1 MAEAADVTVQ
11 QLFKKWRSGDA
22 EAGQTMAQRFSDWY
36 YAIAAV
42 HLGDRKGRA
51 PLDRACQAFAQG
63 IINIHRPGD
72 LVEWAYA
79 LIQQELLSAKEQLSS
94 GGRIVGVDSGNALTG
109 NRAPSRLLR
118 EVRGNLDPDQ
128 VQLLHLLYTGSTDV
142 EAIERLAEP
151 QGGMPVAALRAR
163 YTLKRLLR
171 SNANVNFQET
181 PLELN
186 FDRSPLTY
194 YEADRLTSNEENEA
208 FEKWL
213 LSDALVCRDV
223 AEFAAFTHA
232 LRAGLLLSDD
242 EPEVQQVSAPAPAP
256 APPPS
261 GRPEPM
267 LVRPDNVESK
277 PAETRPS
284 GNMPMI
290 IGAVVVGLIIVAAL
304 AAFLLKG

>member
-63 IINIHRPGD
+63 IVNIHRPGD
-72 LVEWAYA
+72 LIEWAYA
-79 LIQQELLSAKEQLSS
+79 LIQQELIGA
-94 GGRIVGVDSGNALTG
+94 GGRIIGPDTGNALTG
-109 NRAPSRLLR
+109 NRPPSRLLR
-118 EVRGNLDPDQ
+118 EVRRNLDPDQ
-128 VQLLHLLYTGSTDV
+128 LQLLHLLYTGSTDV
-142 EAIERLAEP
+142 GAIERLAEP

-171 SNANVNFQET
+171 TNATVNFQET

-186 FDRSPLTY
+186 FDRAPLTY
-194 YEADRLTSNEENEA
+194 YESDRLTSNEEIEA

-213 LSDALVCRDV
+213 LSEPTVCRDV

-232 LRAGLLLSDD
+232 IRAGLLMSEDVA
-242 EPEVQQVSAPAPAP
+242 EAQPAAPAPAQ
-256 APPPS
+256 PPPTN
-261 GRPEPM
+261 RPEPM
-267 LVRPDNVESK
+267 LVRPDPVEPKPTEK
-277 PAETRPS
+277 PAS
-284 GNMPMI
+284 GISPAMI
-290 IGAVVVGLIIVAAL
+290 GGVLVVVFIVAVL
-304 AAFLLKG
+304 AIFLLRG